1 MQCKYLLILFSI
13 LFYSC
18 DEQPILLEEKK
29 DPISDPQFFYMKDS
43 ESLFFSALF
52 QSEHEGNQLT
62 NTLVHWMGES
72 ESMGDT
78 ILLNDK
84 GLHGDIIPFDGIY
97 SRIVPNNSDS
107 INTIITPEIK
117 SEVYYQF
124 LGHYG
129 HEIITLYEYSQ
140 IENNP
145 PVIQNVSIPDTI
157 VRPTGSGYDHVLVVA
172 EVSDGNGIDDI
183 VNCGFTSLHFGPDTL
198 LNHGNPIWLYDDGGT
213 VEIFPGLFS
222 GDETKGDGQFSIQIP
237 IFGSGNSNPSL
248 QTKTGIFLW
257 TFTAKDKSNE
267 FSSPVEHTVV
277 VE

>member
-1 MQCKYLLILFSI
+1 MQYRNLLIFILI

-18 DEQPILLEEKK
+18 DEQPILLEENNH
-29 DPISDPQFFYMKDS
+29 PISNPQFFYMKDS

-52 QSEHEGNQLT
+52 QSKHEGNQLT

-72 ESMGDT
+72 EGMGDT

-97 SRIVPNNSDS
+97 SRIVANNSDS

-117 SEVYYQF
+117 GEVYYQF

-129 HEIITLYEYSQ
+129 YEIITLFEYSQ
-140 IENNP
+140 LDNIP
-145 PVIQNVSIPDTI
+145 PVIQHVSSLDTI
-157 VRPTGSGYDHVLVVA
+157 VRPAGSGYEYILIVA
-172 EVSDGNGIDDI
+172 EVHDENGINDV

-198 LNHGNPIWLYDDGGT
+198 LNNGDPIWLYDDGGS
-213 VEIFPGLFS
+213 VEIFPGFFS

-237 IFGSGNSNPSL
+237 IFGLGNSNPSL